1 MADSLSISPV
11 ALSGPAGIFPVA
23 SALPETARF
32 AEDSSLFAEERSVV
46 DLSTEGQ
53 LLSALSSF
61 RSALPP
67 QPEATPVAS
76 ETATPTPL
84 PPDETI
90 AATAQ
95 SLLDAINTLLAS
107 VSALP
112 SGAVP
117 PTADTIS
124 EQLLA
129 TLTALSTTPIAAADD
144 ALTLPAIG
152 IAPPPASTGSP
163 PLQLDQTLLAAAITS
178 APAATQAVLAEAT
191 EAVAAFAA
199 TAESQLATAT
209 TAPLPLADLN
219 LLGTATPLAA
229 DPGILPALTPVP
241 LPLPGAAAELP
252 NAGIILP
259 ADAAILAALQAA
271 GFAGAAET
279 ASVAAPLTTAR
290 TASPALPGL
299 APPLTGTANTPP
311 TTSAAPPVPA
321 TAPVTITPAP
331 AAVDVL
337 AAEQRS
343 TTASLA
349 LQTALAAPWLRA
361 LNNQADPAYAAVIA
375 ASHLSDFDS
384 PRPFTDARTL
394 ASDTIGPVS
403 ALVRAR
409 AIADYREAAGEAEQ
423 RTLIGTSTTRQY
435 WV

>member
-1 MADSLSISPV
+1 MD
-11 ALSGPAGIFPVA
+11 
-23 SALPETARF
+23 SALF
-32 AEDSSLFAEERSVV
+32 ADERNIV

-67 QPEATPVAS
+67 PPEATPVPG
-76 ETATPTPL
+76 ETTTPTPL
-84 PPDETI
+84 SPDETI

-95 SLLDAINTLLAS
+95 SLVDAINTLFDG

-112 SGAVP
+112 SGTVP
-117 PTADTIS
+117 PTADTIT

-144 ALTLPAIG
+144 ALTLPDIG
-152 IAPPPASTGSP
+152 IAPPPAAAGGP
-163 PLQLDQTLLAAAITS
+163 PLQLDQTLLAAAIAN
-178 APAATQAVLAEAT
+178 APAATQAVLAETT
-191 EAVAAFAA
+191 EALAVFAA
-199 TAESQLATAT
+199 TAESQLAAAT
-209 TAPLPLADLN
+209 TAPLPLAELE

-229 DPGILPALTPVP
+229 DTGILLALTPAP
-241 LPLPGAAAELP
+241 LPLSGAGIEQA

-259 ADAAILAALQAA
+259 ADAAIRAALQAA
-271 GFAGAAET
+271 GFAGAVET
-279 ASVAAPLTTAR
+279 IAVAAPLTTER
-290 TASPALPGL
+290 PASPAVSGP
-299 APPLTGTANTPP
+299 APP
-311 TTSAAPPVPA
+311 TTGTTSNPPTTPAGTPVPA
-321 TAPVTITPAP
+321 AAPVTVTPAP
-331 AAVDVL
+331 AAADVL

-343 TTASLA
+343 TAASLA

-384 PRPFTDARTL
+384 PRPFTNARAL
-394 ASDTIGPVS
+394 ATDTIGPVS
-403 ALVRAR
+403 PLVRAR

>member
-1 MADSLSISPV
+1 L
-11 ALSGPAGIFPVA
+11 
-23 SALPETARF
+23 

-84 PPDETI
+84 PPDEDI
-90 AATAQ
+90 AAAAQ
-95 SLLDAINTLLAS
+95 SLVDAINSLLDS
-107 VSALP
+107 TSALP
-112 SGAVP
+112 SDTIA

-129 TLTALSTTPIAAADD
+129 TLTALATTPIAAADD
-144 ALTLPAIG
+144 ALTLPDIG
-152 IAPPPASTGSP
+152 IAPPPASAGGP
-163 PLQLDQTLLAAAITS
+163 PLQLDQTLLAAAIAS
-178 APAATQAVLAEAT
+178 APAATQAVLAETTA
-191 EAVAAFAA
+191 AVAAFAA

-229 DPGILPALTPVP
+229 DTGDLPALTPAP
-241 LPLPGAAAELP
+241 LPLPGAVAVAEQA

-259 ADAAILAALQAA
+259 ADAAIRAALQAS
-271 GFAGAAET
+271 GFGSAAET
-279 ASVAAPLTTAR
+279 TSVAAPLTTAR
-290 TASPALPGL
+290 TAAPAAPGP

-321 TAPVTITPAP
+321 SAPVTITPAP
-331 AAVDVL
+331 AAVDML
-337 AAEQRS
+337 SAEQRS
-343 TTASLA
+343 TAASLA

-361 LNNQADPAYAAVIA
+361 LNNHADPAYAAVIA

-384 PRPFTDARTL
+384 PRPFTDARAL
-394 ASDTIGPVS
+394 ATDTIGPVS